1 MIARVDGMAKRRTTR
16 GRERNASHLLAGLF
30 SRALALLSLVVFIF
44 GDQGAD
50 TWVGKKSKLISFRSC
65 KPTRLP
71 TPLVSEDFMVCE
83 APGILPF
90 LLTNQIR
97 ERDQMRGAW
106 DSGSVP
112 IFVRS
117 TFILLRGAA
126 VSLTFGIFVTCNRGR
141 RCAVLYTTRSV

>member
-1 MIARVDGMAKRRTTR
+1 
-16 GRERNASHLLAGLF
+16 
-30 SRALALLSLVVFIF
+30 
-44 GDQGAD
+44 
-50 TWVGKKSKLISFRSC
+50 
-65 KPTRLP
+65 
-71 TPLVSEDFMVCE
+71 MVCE

-90 LLTNQIR
+90 SLTNQIR

-112 IFVRS
+112 IFVRF

-141 RCAVLYTTRSV
+141 RCTVLHKQGQSNSIDFSTDIFLAEMLLLLSTLLHWSVSRGNVTYAFADLSYAAIIGRDHSLVPIICIGLQAAQEKARI